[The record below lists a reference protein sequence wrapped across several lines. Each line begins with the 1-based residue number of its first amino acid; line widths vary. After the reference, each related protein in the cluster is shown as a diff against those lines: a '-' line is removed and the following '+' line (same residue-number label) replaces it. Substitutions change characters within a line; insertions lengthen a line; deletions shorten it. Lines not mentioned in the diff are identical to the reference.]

1 MVAKVTLK
9 TDSTSSPY
17 WYMGKLTEIQL
28 QYPPNQDPSTENAAL
43 GHHATTFFFFFFCNR
58 RHLLKVDLVR
68 CYILKNNLE
77 KVSPSH
83 I

>member
-43 GHHATTFFFFFFCNR
+43 GHHATTFFFFFF
-58 RHLLKVDLVR
+58 L
-68 CYILKNNLE
+68 
-77 KVSPSH
+77 
-83 I
+83 